1 MRAVSAFIC
10 AIMLLVSSPYGAL
23 RARHCQFD
31 KHIYRDL
38 DHHAE
43 LVRSYVA
50 GKTAEYVSG
59 DTSFFLIE
67 RPGSEGHIL
76 VLGTD
81 TPTVSVGTIGAEG
94 DTTWVLDD
102 SVLIRDKHG
111 DATKFL
117 PHFKGDSV
125 VAGVGN
131 LESGVWDD
139 YDSATGYDQ
148 VPAASVAPPAV
159 SPITAD
165 GKSFV
170 DNEFWIDSI
179 GDITDEPAWVPSYV
193 VDTGVALGGYMIM
206 AFGQIRIDAAG
217 EYVFVRSG
225 RYDGTQVWFDFDSD
239 NTWDAIEWE
248 HIDEQYLRDTL
259 GLDIG
264 GRRLYKATV
273 SLQPGHYRLKMYFW
287 QWGDQR
293 AASYLAWKRPD
304 AANAVIVP
312 SSAFGD
318 PKAAPV
324 PMANVAAMLKN
335 GVALSSGDSTTTCAA
350 DTFTFVGELLY
361 APDGA
366 SPVYHWDFGD
376 GTTRETTTDTVT
388 HVYTTAGKR
397 WTRLFITYGGEYP
410 TRSAS
415 SYSVRVR
422 DCEVR
427 AIRPAGSASAD
438 KATLRMRGGRLFAH
452 ASGRTPLEL
461 FVFDLQGRALYAAT
475 GRTRGESFVL
485 DLRSAGLGAGAYIA
499 TLRCPGREAGR
510 VGLRVE

>member
-1 MRAVSAFIC
+1 MRAIPPFMC

-31 KHIYRDL
+31 KHIYRDR
-38 DHHAE
+38 DHHAA

-59 DTSFFLIE
+59 DTSFFLID

-81 TPTVSVGTIGAEG
+81 TPTVSVASVGAGG
-94 DTTWVLDD
+94 DTTWALDD

-131 LESGVWDD
+131 LEHGVWDD

-148 VPAASVAPPAV
+148 VAAAAPTAV
-159 SPITAD
+159 SPIAAD

-179 GDITDEPAWVPSYV
+179 GDITDEPAWIPSYV
-193 VDTGVALGGYMIM
+193 ADTSVALGGYMIM
-206 AFGQIRIDAAG
+206 AFGQIRINAAG

-239 NTWDAIEWE
+239 DIWDNIEWE

-304 AANAVIVP
+304 AASAVIVP
-312 SSAFGD
+312 SSAFGA

-335 GVALSSGDSTTTCAA
+335 GVELSGGDSTTTCAA

-388 HVYTTAGKR
+388 HVYTTTGKR
-397 WTRLFITYGGEYP
+397 WTRLFITYGGDYP
-410 TRSAS
+410 TRLAS
-415 SYSVRVR
+415 SYSVRIR
-422 DCEVR
+422 DCEVGLTRR
-427 AIRPAGSASAD
+427 ADNAERTGAM
-438 KATLRMRGGRLFAH
+438 LQMRGTTLVAGTAANVPFGL
-452 ASGRTPLEL
+452 S
-461 FVFDLQGRALYAAT
+461 VIDLQGRTVYATAV
-475 GRTRGESFVL
+475 RL
-485 DLRSAGLGAGAYIA
+485 DGGPLTIDIRSAGLGAGAYMVKLTSA
-499 TLRCPGREAGR
+499 GRELRSMTLR
-510 VGLRVE
+510 VF